1 MFKRLF
7 WLMVGIAF
15 GATLAVLARE
25 RRRRYRPDAVA
36 TDAAESLRRF
46 GADLRAAVQEG
57 REAMAE
63 QEAAIR
69 AELAERPNPTGATGA
84 NS

>member
-15 GATLAVLARE
+15 GATLAVMVARQF
-25 RRRRYRPDAVA
+25 RRYRPDAVA

-46 GADLRAAVQEG
+46 GADLRAAVEEG

-63 QEAAIR
+63 HEAAIR
-69 AELAERPNPTGATGA
+69 AELAERPNPTGAPTP
-84 NS
+84 SP

>member
-15 GATLAVLARE
+15 GATLAVMVARQF
-25 RRRRYRPDAVA
+25 RRYRPDAVA

-46 GADLRAAVQEG
+46 GADLRAAVKEG

-63 QEAAIR
+63 HEAAIR
-69 AELAERPNPTGATGA
+69 AELDERPNPTGAPTP
-84 NS
+84 SS

>member
-7 WLMVGIAF
+7 WLLVGVAF
-15 GATLAVLARE
+15 GATLAVMVARQL
-25 RRRRYRPDAVA
+25 RRYRPDAVA
-36 TDAAESLRRF
+36 NDAAESLRRF

-69 AELAERPNPTGATGA
+69 ADLDARPNPTGATSA
-84 NS
+84 DS

>member
-1 MFKRLF
+1 VFKRLF

-15 GATLAVLARE
+15 GATLAVLTARQL
-25 RRRRYRPDAVA
+25 RRYRPDAVA
-36 TDAAESLRRF
+36 TDAADSLRRF